1 MDGTS
6 GGNSSSV
13 PLLLGGS
20 VGQIQ
25 RDRVKAIGQLK
36 DQDII
41 DTIALTI
48 NRRIKDMEKLGFPV

>member
-1 MDGTS
+1 
-6 GGNSSSV
+6 
-13 PLLLGGS
+13 